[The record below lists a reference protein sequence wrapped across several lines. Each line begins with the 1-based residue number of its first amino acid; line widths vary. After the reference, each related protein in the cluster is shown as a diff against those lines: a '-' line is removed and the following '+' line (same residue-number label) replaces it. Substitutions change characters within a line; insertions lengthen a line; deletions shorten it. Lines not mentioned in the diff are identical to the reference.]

1 MNDRFEMMKF
11 FDGARMAYD
20 DCAALAEHLAA
31 HSEGFAAYA
40 AAAGHEAPLNP
51 HLVEAV
57 ELAGK
62 VILESFAKT
71 IREKRAEM
79 DRLTSFAL
87 TGEKQVRSVQ

>member
-20 DCAALAEHLAA
+20 DCAALADHIAT
-31 HSEGFAAYA
+31 HSDKFAAYA
-40 AAAGHEAPLNP
+40 AAAGHEAQLNP

-79 DRLTSFAL
+79 DRLTSLAAKAK
-87 TGEKQVRSVQ
+87 KQLRRMQ

>member
-1 MNDRFEMMKF
+1 MNERSEAMKF

-31 HSEGFAAYA
+31 HSDGFAAYA

-62 VILESFAKT
+62 VILESFAKS
-71 IREKRAEM
+71 IRAKSAEM
-79 DRLTSFAL
+79 DRLTSLAL
-87 TGEKQVRSVQ
+87 TGKKRVRRTQ